1 MISFEIGT
9 YFNEWKQIFEEDEN
23 VVDELILCTFKD
35 YSLGFK
41 YNNKEDWSFE
51 FDYRN
56 KDNWTTEE
64 KLACKFLANSDK
76 YKYLSTDDCRVLSRV
91 LKEFREYNR
100 LDYRLQTISKFI
112 EALEEISGQRKML
125 RWHSVD

>member
-9 YFNEWKQIFEEDEN
+9 YPNEWRQLFEEDEK
-23 VVDELILCTFKD
+23 VVDDLILCIFKD

-56 KDNWTTEE
+56 EDNWTTEE
-64 KLACKFLANSDK
+64 KLAEKFLVNSDK
-76 YKYLSTDDCRVLSRV
+76 YKYLSTEECRVLSRV
-91 LKEFREYNR
+91 LREYNR
-100 LDYRLQTISKFI
+100 LDYHLQTILKFI
-112 EALEEISGQRKML
+112 EALEEASWQRKML
-125 RWHSVD
+125 CWHAID

>member
-9 YFNEWKQIFEEDEN
+9 YPNEWRQLFEEDEK
-23 VVDELILCTFKD
+23 VVDDLILCIFKD

-56 KDNWTTEE
+56 EDNWTTEE
-64 KLACKFLANSDK
+64 KLTEKFLVNSDK
-76 YKYLSTDDCRVLSRV
+76 YKYLSTEECRVLSRV
-91 LKEFREYNR
+91 LREYNR
-100 LDYRLQTISKFI
+100 LDYHFQTILKFI
-112 EALEEISGQRKML
+112 EALEEASWQRKML
-125 RWHSVD
+125 RWHAID

>member
-9 YFNEWKQIFEEDEN
+9 YPNEWRQLFEEDEK
-23 VVDELILCTFKD
+23 VVDELILCIFKD

-64 KLACKFLANSDK
+64 RLAEKFLVNSDK
-76 YKYLSTDDCRVLSRV
+76 YKYLSTDECRVLYRV
-91 LKEFREYNR
+91 LSDYNR
-100 LDYRLQTISKFI
+100 LDYHVQTILKFREVLDQVI
-112 EALEEISGQRKML
+112 WYRKML
-125 RWHSVD
+125 RWYSVD